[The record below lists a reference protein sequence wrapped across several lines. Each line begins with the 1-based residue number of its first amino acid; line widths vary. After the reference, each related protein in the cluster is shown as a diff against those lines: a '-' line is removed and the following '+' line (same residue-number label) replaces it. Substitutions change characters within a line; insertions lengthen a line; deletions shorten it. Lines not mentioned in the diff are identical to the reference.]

1 MNLFD
6 LRYIKRSKALRCF
19 CFPYA
24 GGGHS
29 IYAEWPRLLAPH
41 ADVCPVALPGR
52 GSKFNEPAYTSFSSL
67 IDDLE
72 ASILPLLQT
81 DFVFFGHSMG
91 ATIAYELAYRLY
103 GRHGVKPRHL
113 FVSGAGAPHVP
124 NPHDAL
130 IRDDMHELPDAEFID
145 QLRLIGGTPSEIL
158 EHPEL
163 LSIVAP
169 IVRADMR
176 LHDSYGI
183 PEDPESRQLPC
194 PITALGG
201 TEDLVN
207 IPEHSLREWRRY
219 ATNLTMHLV
228 PGDHFFLHARAST
241 VTKHIL
247 ETLDLDG
254 TGTTGVRSP
263 IGRREHS

>member
-1 MNLFD
+1 MSLFD
-6 LRYIKRSKALRCF
+6 LRYIEAGKAWRCF

-41 ADVCPVALPGR
+41 ADVCPVVLPGR
-52 GSKFNEPAYTSFSSL
+52 GAKFNEPAYSSFSSL

-72 ASILPLLQT
+72 TAILSLLPAN
-81 DFVFFGHSMG
+81 FVFFGHSMG
-91 ATIAYELAYRLY
+91 ATIAYELAYTLY
-103 GRHGVKPRHL
+103 TRHGLIPRHL

-124 NPHDAL
+124 NPEDAS
-130 IRDDMHELPDAEFID
+130 IRDDMQELPEADFID
-145 QLRLIGGTPSEIL
+145 QLRRIGGTPSQIL

-163 LSIVAP
+163 LAIVAP

-183 PEDPESRQLPC
+183 PKDPEARQLPC

-207 IPEHSLREWRRY
+207 IPEHSLREWGRY
-219 ATNLTMHLV
+219 TTRLTMHLV
-228 PGDHFFLHARAST
+228 PGDHFFVHDQAPI

-247 ETLDLDG
+247 ESSG
-254 TGTTGVRSP
+254 NR
-263 IGRREHS
+263 